1 MRDFEETIGR
11 AFITS
16 NIENN
21 EYSYQRPF
29 GKNKGF
35 SRKEMAAI
43 LGKNSNDKIH
53 KHLDRRFYNNGVA
66 VLVEKKQNVN
76 NLSNYIPQLEAY
88 IKLEKAL
95 GTKKVVGILYDIDT
109 EIYICQTH
117 PNSANGLQ
125 DMAYYESLFE
135 IKVKREDVYSFI
147 QKINE
152 RLNRLGMDD
161 LVDRMQFTGLAL
173 VGVRIANEQKR
184 SIPTTS
190 FADMKHAI
198 YQIIKD
204 EIPTNSPHKDAKLY
218 LLAESFYNITL
229 NESSEEDAKDIY
241 QNINKISEWI
251 NSYSW
256 DGKDAMAI
264 FFHEFRRYAPK
275 KSSHGQVFTPEIWT
289 DLMYNLIDCN
299 YTNKIL
305 DAACGSGTFLTKAM
319 SRMIK
324 ENIGKKNSIMDN
336 VFGIEWAR
344 KIYVLACVNMLMHKD
359 GRTNLIQANSTL
371 DYIGEWISNQKIDKV
386 LMNPPFENST
396 GIRIVKNVLDSVNP
410 DSLCAFILPD
420 RTLYTKTKKVV
431 NSILAKHT
439 LEKIIKMPDKV
450 FDKGIT
456 TSIFIFRTNKPHDS
470 VKDKNGNIIYTKDII
485 KYYIEDD
492 ELITVKNGG
501 RQDVN
506 RRWEHI
512 ENADI
517 NSMQESDN
525 GYLLAYWT
533 DIIKNTRQHPSKQV
547 SKELEYVLPKKKIVL
562 TEEDFQKVVL
572 DRILFENPNIN
583 EKIIDVKKKI
593 TGIKDKDWILWAIR
607 SNDKKDGE

>member
-1 MRDFEETIGR
+1 MRDFEDIIGR
-11 AFITS
+11 EFMTS
-16 NIENN
+16 NAENN
-21 EYSYQRPF
+21 DYSYQN
-29 GKNKGF
+29 GYGNNKGF
-35 SRKEMAAI
+35 SRKKIAEI
-43 LGKNSNDKIH
+43 LEKSPDDK
-53 KHLDRRFYNNGVA
+53 LRMSVDRRFYSNGVV

-76 NLSNYIPQLEAY
+76 NLQDSIPQLEAY

-95 GTKKVVGILYDIDT
+95 GTKKIVGILYDIET
-109 EIYICQTH
+109 EIYICHTH
-117 PNSANGLQ
+117 PNSANSLQ
-125 DMAYYESLFE
+125 NMAYYESLFE
-135 IKVKREDVYSFI
+135 IEVKREDVYSYI

-152 RLNRLGMDD
+152 RLNKLGMDD

-184 SIPTTS
+184 EIPTTS
-190 FADMKHAI
+190 FSALKHEI
-198 YQIIKD
+198 YIIIKR
-204 EIPTNSPHKDAKLY
+204 EIPTSSPHKDAKLY
-218 LLAESFYNITL
+218 LLAETFNNITL
-229 NESSEEDAKDIY
+229 NESSAEDVLDIY
-241 QNINKISEWI
+241 QNINKISEWV

-299 YTNKIL
+299 YTSKVL

-324 ENIGKKNSIMDN
+324 ENRQDEQEIIKK

-371 DYIGEWISNQKIDKV
+371 VDIGKWISEQKITKV

-396 GIRIVKNVLDSVNP
+396 GIKIVKNVLDNVEKN
-410 DSLCAFILPD
+410 SLCAFILPD
-420 RTLYTKTKKVV
+420 RTLYTKTQKIV

-450 FDKGIT
+450 FDKGVT
-456 TSIFIFRTNKPHDS
+456 TSIFIFRTNTPHNS
-470 VKDKNGNIIYTKDII
+470 KMIVKYHI
-485 KYYIEDD
+485 KED
-492 ELITVKNGG
+492 ELVTVKNGG

-506 RRWEHI
+506 RRWEYV
-512 ENADI
+512 ENADV
-517 NSMQESDN
+517 NNMQENDT

-533 DIIKNTRQHPSKQV
+533 DIIKNTRPHPTKHVTQ
-547 SKELEYVLPKKKIVL
+547 ELEYFVPKEKSVL

-572 DRILFENPNIN
+572 DRILFENPNIK
-583 EKIIDVKKKI
+583 EKITNIKEKI
-593 TGIKDKDWILWAIR
+593 TDIKEKDWILWAIR
-607 SNDKKDGE
+607 SGDKKDGE